1 MTAEDDRPTTAECYA
16 RATHSSD
23 LKVHNNR
30 RGDVDMMI
38 ASGWHGDRLGTL
50 LFRLR
55 SEWDSV
61 RADHHQAEHTLSDS
75 MHDAHD
81 DEDVAA
87 AERAALTARALI
99 MVHLQT
105 LPAAMNALLAF
116 AVLEAVHVRFRSRG
130 QAIQKVAG
138 RALEAWLDPTCPACG
153 GRGKNGGFGAPLVT
167 CVRCHGFRLRR
178 PRLGDSDEA
187 HEFGRRLLVCM
198 DSRTEYA
205 ARQMQKFL
213 RER

>member
-1 MTAEDDRPTTAECYA
+1 MRRKLGLILADSIAIVVGVATTFAIQA
-16 RATHSSD
+16 IVKPVPDLVVTH
-23 LKVHNNR
+23 
-30 RGDVDMMI
+30 
-38 ASGWHGDRLGTL
+38 
-50 LFRLR
+50 
-55 SEWDSV
+55 
-61 RADHHQAEHTLSDS
+61 
-75 MHDAHD
+75 
-81 DEDVAA
+81 
-87 AERAALTARALI
+87 
-99 MVHLQT
+99 HL
-105 LPAAMNALLAF
+105 LLAF
-116 AVLEAVHVRFRSRG
+116 AVVEAVHVRFRSPGR
-130 QAIQKVAG
+130 AIQKVAG